1 MGHRNAKSALA
12 KSVFST
18 QHRKI
23 GPEMQKGIRGGVTPA
38 CAGVV
43 GTADSPG
50 PYGSTPPFGRGPLL
64 RAEPADPAI
73 AGRAAPTLALATL
86 GCP

>member
-1 MGHRNAKSALA
+1 MSALA

-23 GPEMQKGIRGGVTPA
+23 GPEMQKGIRGGITPA

-50 PYGSTPPFGRGPLL
+50 PYDR
-64 RAEPADPAI
+64 
-73 AGRAAPTLALATL
+73 
-86 GCP
+86 